1 MRTVIVYESMFGNTH
16 AIANAIAEGLRPS
29 GDVQVVP
36 VAEASSDAIGA
47 ADLVIVGGPT
57 HIRGMTRERSRES
70 ARDRVSTPGSALHLD
85 DAAIDP
91 GPGIR
96 EWLEA
101 LPRRTGRPA
110 AAAFDTR
117 VDVPAILSG
126 RASQGIANGLRTHG
140 FELVV
145 PPESFLVDKQ
155 TALVPGEQQR
165 AVEWGAGLARRLAP
179 VG

>member
-16 AIANAIAEGLRPS
+16 AIANDIAEGLRSS
-29 GDVQVVP
+29 GEVRVVP
-36 VAEASSDAIGA
+36 VGEADADLIGA

-57 HIRGMTRERSRES
+57 HVRGMTHERTRES
-70 ARDRVSTPGSALHLD
+70 ARERAETPGSSYHLD
-85 DAAIDP
+85 ASAIEP

-101 LPRRTGRPA
+101 LPRRSGRPA

-117 VDVPAILSG
+117 IDVLPLISG
-126 RASQGIANGLRTHG
+126 RASQGIANGLRLRG

-145 PPESFLVDKQ
+145 PPESFLVDKES
-155 TALVPGEQQR
+155 ALVPGEQQR
-165 AVEWGAGLARRLAP
+165 ALEWGAALARKFTP
-179 VG
+179 VA